1 MYMCIYI
8 YIYIYIHIYVCV
20 CWRMFL
26 CVRVYVYGV
35 YVCACSI
42 ICLFIHYLHTIP
54 FVSYSIDLIA
64 VFNLVLDN
72 SGLTQ

>member
-8 YIYIYIHIYVCV
+8 YVCVCVLAYVCV
-20 CWRMFL
+20 

-35 YVCACSI
+35 YVCVCSI
-42 ICLFIHYLHTIP
+42 ISLFIHYLHTIP

>member
-1 MYMCIYI
+1 MC
-8 YIYIYIHIYVCV
+8 V
-20 CWRMFL
+20 

-35 YVCACSI
+35 YVYVCSI
-42 ICLFIHYLHTIP
+42 ISLFIHYLHTIP